1 MTRTGDITRSAAARF
16 DLARAR
22 AVASRG
28 GMRFWT
34 GIEELIDQDGFR
46 AWLAAEFPSAA
57 PLLDDSSRR
66 QVLKLMGAS
75 LLLAG
80 LTGCQDEAA
89 NHALPYVNQP
99 DYAVPGVPRHYATA
113 LTFEG
118 YVQPVIAKTIAGRP
132 IKLDGH
138 PDHPA
143 TRGGSDAFMQAA
155 LFGLYDPEW
164 SKSPTRD
171 GIPVPWSAMEQ
182 ALATLRESWRNSRGE
197 GLRILTAP
205 TTSPTMIRQMQALT
219 GLYPRMRW
227 HRHAPAMPAQRQA
240 ALTQAFGRP
249 ATPHLRLDRCAAI
262 VSIDDDLLGPGP
274 HQVMQARGWSARRG
288 EPAPGQGR
296 SRLHVA
302 EAVPSL
308 TGVAASSR
316 LPCDPPRL
324 GALIQALGATFSFA
338 GWTTP
343 DLSEAENRWLDRAVS
358 DLRRYPGQSLLTV
371 GPHLDPSWQAAAF
384 AINEALSNAGET
396 VWYSEPLPALPSEAE
411 TLEALASDVAAGRVD
426 TLIVIDC
433 NPSYTSP
440 DVFDDAAMLSRIP
453 HLWHI
458 GSHAD
463 ETAMRAQWHLPLSH
477 SLESWSDGRA
487 VDGTVSIIQ
496 PVISPLYATRS
507 LHQLLDMLAGQQD
520 PANDAAVRATWRE
533 RFGDGLDRRWAD
545 ALHRGWVEG
554 ETLQPLALTAKSPPA
569 PPSPDETSDPALHI
583 VFRPDP
589 TIWDGRFANIAWLQ
603 ELPKPISK
611 LTWDNVIAVSPAL
624 AGARAL
630 SNGDMVEITVGER
643 HVRGPVWIVPGQAA
657 NTVALTFGY
666 GRRGG
671 GEIATAGGYDAY
683 SIRAGDD
690 VWHTQGTIARIA
702 GQYQLATT
710 QQHHRMDGF
719 DFVREVTAARPTT
732 PKPKDTPTLYPEWPS
747 PDHAW
752 AMAIDLD
759 RCIGCN
765 ACIAACNVENNVP
778 VVGKDQVARGREML
792 WLRVDRYYTGD
803 VDHPRSFF
811 QPVPC
816 MHCEKAPCEMGC
828 PVHATVHSPDGINQ
842 MVYNRCI
849 GTRTCSSYCPY
860 KVRRFNWY
868 DYRDTTEA
876 GKAAKNPDVSVRSRG
891 VMEKCTYCT
900 QRIQSAR
907 VEADKNDR
915 PLRRDEVVTACQ
927 QACPTQAITFGDLN
941 DSDSAVSKL
950 RRSGR
955 HYALLE
961 ELGTRP
967 RTTYLARWN
976 DSEGDES

>member
-1 MTRTGDITRSAAARF
+1 MTQPDDMTRPAAARF
-16 DLARAR
+16 DLAQAC
-22 AVASRG
+22 AVAG
-28 GMRFWT
+28 GGSLQFWT
-34 GIEELIDQDGFR
+34 SIEELIDQDGFR

-57 PLLDDSSRR
+57 PVFDDSSRR
-66 QVLKLMGAS
+66 QILKLMGAS

-80 LTGCQDEAA
+80 LGGCQDEAA

-99 DYAVPGVPRHYATA
+99 EYAVPGVPRHYATT
-113 LTFEG
+113 LSFEG
-118 YVQPVIAKTIAGRP
+118 YVQPVITKTIAGRP

-155 LFGLYDPEW
+155 LFGLYDPER
-164 SKSPTRD
+164 SKSPTHD
-171 GIPVPWSAMEQ
+171 GIPVTWGAVDQ
-182 ALATLRESWRNSRGE
+182 ALATLREGWRNRRGE
-197 GLRILTAP
+197 GLRILTGP
-205 TTSPTMIRQMQALT
+205 TTSPTMIRQMGALAD
-219 GLYPRMRW
+219 LYPQMRW
-227 HRHAPAMPAQRQA
+227 HRHAPAMPRQQQA
-240 ALTQAFGRP
+240 ALAQAFGR
-249 ATPHLRLDRCAAI
+249 AVSQHLRLDRCTTI

-274 HQVMQARGWSARRG
+274 HQVMQARAWSTRRG
-288 EPAPGQGR
+288 DATPGQGR
-296 SRLHVA
+296 SRMHVA
-302 EAVPSL
+302 EAVPTL
-308 TGVAASSR
+308 TGTVASSR

-324 GALIQALGATFSFA
+324 GTLIQALGATFSLA
-338 GWTTP
+338 GWTMP
-343 DLSEAENRWLDRAVS
+343 ELSEAERRWLDRAVS
-358 DLRRYPGQSLLTV
+358 DLHQHSGQSVLTI
-371 GPHLDPSWQAAAF
+371 GSHLEPSWQAAAF
-384 AINEALSNAGET
+384 AINEVLGNAGET
-396 VWYSEPLPALPSEAE
+396 VWYSESLAALPSDAE
-411 TLEALASDVAAGRVD
+411 TLDALANDVAAGAVD
-426 TLIVIDC
+426 TLIAIDC
-433 NPSYTSP
+433 NPSYTAP
-440 DVFDDAAMLSRIP
+440 HIFDDAAMLSRIP
-453 HLWHI
+453 HRWHI
-458 GSHAD
+458 GLHAD

-487 VDGTVSIIQ
+487 VDGIFSIIQ
-496 PVISPLYATRS
+496 PVIAPLYATRS
-507 LHQLLDMLAGQQD
+507 LHQVLDLISGQQN
-520 PANDAAVRATWRE
+520 PANDAAVRTTWQE
-533 RFGDGLDRRWAD
+533 KLGNSFDARWTK
-545 ALHRGWVEG
+545 ALHTGWVEG
-554 ETLQPLALTAKSPPA
+554 ETLQPLALTAKPPASPPTA
-569 PPSPDETSDPALHI
+569 DEKTDQALHI

-589 TIWDGRFANIAWLQ
+589 TIWDGRFANVAWLQ

-624 AGARAL
+624 AGTKAL
-630 SNGDMVEITVGER
+630 SNGDMAEITVGDR
-643 HVRGPVWIVPGQAA
+643 SVRGPVWIMPGQAE
-657 NTVALTFGY
+657 NTVVLTFGY
-666 GRRGG
+666 GRRSG
-671 GEIATAGGYDAY
+671 GEIAKGGGYDAY
-683 SIRAGDD
+683 AIRAGDD
-690 VWHTQGTIARIA
+690 IWQTHGTIARIE
-702 GQYQLATT
+702 GQYRLATT

-719 DFVREVTAARPTT
+719 DFVREVTATEPTT
-732 PKPKDTPTLYPEWPS
+732 PKPKDTATLYPEWPS

-803 VDHPRSFF
+803 VGNPRSFF

-868 DYRDTTEA
+868 DYRDTTDA
-876 GKAAKNPDVSVRSRG
+876 GQAAKNPDVSVRSRG

-900 QRIQSAR
+900 QRIQAAR
-907 VEADKNDR
+907 VEADKNNR

-941 DSDSAVSKL
+941 DAGSAVSKL

-976 DSEGDES
+976 DSDGDVS

>member
-1 MTRTGDITRSAAARF
+1 MKRPDDIARSATRF
-16 DLARAR
+16 DLAQAR
-22 AVASRG
+22 AVADSG
-28 GMRFWT
+28 SMQFWT
-34 GIEELIDQDGFR
+34 SIEELIDQDSFR

-57 PLLDDSSRR
+57 PLFDDSSRR
-66 QVLKLMGAS
+66 QVLKLMGAA

-99 DYAVPGVPRHYATA
+99 EYAVPGVPRHYATA

-118 YVQPVIAKTIAGRP
+118 YAQPVIAKTIAGRP

-155 LFGLYDPEW
+155 LFGLYDPER

-171 GIPVPWSAMEQ
+171 GIPVTWGAVDQ
-182 ALATLRESWRNSRGE
+182 ALATLREGWRNRRGE
-197 GLRILTAP
+197 GLCILTGP
-205 TTSPTMIRQMQALT
+205 TTSPTMIRQMRALSA
-219 GLYPRMRW
+219 LYPQMRW
-227 HRHAPAMPAQRQA
+227 HRHAPAMPGQRQA

-262 VSIDDDLLGPGP
+262 VSVDDDLLGPGP
-274 HQVMQARGWSARRG
+274 HQVIQARAWSARRG

-296 SRLHVA
+296 SSLYVA
-302 EAVPSL
+302 EALPSL
-308 TGVAASSR
+308 TGTVASSR

-324 GALIQALGATFSFA
+324 GALIQALGAAFSLA
-338 GWTTP
+338 GWTAP
-343 DLSEAENRWLDRAVS
+343 DLSEAESRWIDRAVS
-358 DLRRYPGQSLLTV
+358 DLRRFPGQSLLTV
-371 GPHLDPSWQAAAF
+371 GSHLTPSWQTAAF
-384 AINEALSNAGET
+384 AINEALGNAGET
-396 VWYSEPLPALPSEAE
+396 IWYSEPLLAPASDAE
-411 TLEALASDVAAGRVD
+411 TLDALANDIEAGAVD

-433 NPSYTSP
+433 DPSYTAP
-440 DVFDDAAMLSRIP
+440 PVFDDAAMLDRIP
-453 HLWHI
+453 HRLHA
-458 GSHAD
+458 GQHAD
-463 ETAMRAQWHLPLSH
+463 ETATRSQWHLPLSH
-477 SLESWSDGRA
+477 SLEGWTDGRA
-487 VDGTVSIIQ
+487 VDGTYSIIQ

-533 RFGDGLDRRWAD
+533 RLGDVFDSRWAD

-554 ETLQPLALTAKSPPA
+554 ESLQPLALKAKSPPV
-569 PPSPDETSDPALHI
+569 PSALDASEDQSLHI

-589 TIWDGRFANIAWLQ
+589 TVWDGRFANIAWLQ

-611 LTWDNVIAVSPAL
+611 LTWDNVIAISPAL

-630 SNGDMVEITVGER
+630 SNGDMVGVEIGDRKVQ
-643 HVRGPVWIVPGQAA
+643 GPVWIMPGQAA
-657 NTVALTFGY
+657 NTIALAFGY
-666 GRRGG
+666 GRRNG

-683 SIRAGDD
+683 AIRPTTDSWQAG
-690 VWHTQGTIARIA
+690 GTLARIK
-702 GQYQLATT
+702 GQYRLATT

-719 DFVREVTAARPTT
+719 DFVREVTATHPTT

-747 PDHAW
+747 SDQAW

-792 WLRVDRYYTGD
+792 WLRVDRYYTGNLD
-803 VDHPRSFF
+803 NPRSFF

-876 GKAAKNPDVSVRSRG
+876 GKAAKNPDVTVRSRG

-900 QRIQSAR
+900 QRIEAAR
-907 VEADKNDR
+907 VEADKSNR

-941 DSDSAVSKL
+941 DSGSAVSKL

-955 HYALLE
+955 HYVLLE

-976 DSEGDES
+976 DSDGDTS